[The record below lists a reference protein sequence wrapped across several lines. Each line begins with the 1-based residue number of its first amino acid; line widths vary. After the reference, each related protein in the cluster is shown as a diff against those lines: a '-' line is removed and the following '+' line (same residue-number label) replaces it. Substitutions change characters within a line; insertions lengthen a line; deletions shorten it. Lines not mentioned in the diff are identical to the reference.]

1 MNSNTGG
8 VGDTYLN
15 APQLKHRYGGRS
27 DMWIWRRLVD
37 DPDFPKPFVMG
48 KQRYWRL
55 SELLAYE
62 EKKRSVPHATA

>member
-48 KQRYWRL
+48 KQRYWR
-55 SELLAYE
+55 
-62 EKKRSVPHATA
+62 